1 MPPPCRDHLDRRG
14 TPWELDAEIARFVA
28 WYNTAMDEYTREC
41 LVIDVGRR
49 LGSDDVL
56 ERLTD
61 SEAKTER
68 SEAVMRP
75 FFPAGKPQS

>member
-1 MPPPCRDHLDRRG
+1 
-14 TPWELDAEIARFVA
+14 
-28 WYNTAMDEYTREC
+28 MDEYTREC